1 MDEKETLARLSDWSE
16 EERGAA
22 LSKYKLIKPFL
33 EKEKSLLKICKEATL
48 HPRTARRWVSC
59 YKKQGLA
66 GLIRKQREDNGKRR
80 SCSQELQQ
88 LIEGLHLQNP
98 HLSAAS
104 IFRKIKEYSIKHDQK
119 YPSYRTVSHI
129 IKQLPAGMK
138 TLAHEGS
145 KSYKQQFD
153 LLYNHEARSSNE
165 LWQADH
171 VLLDILI
178 LREGAENV
186 ARPWLTV
193 IMDDHS
199 RCIAGYELSFL
210 APSSIKTSLC
220 LRQAIWRKNEP
231 QWSICG
237 IPATLY
243 TDHGSDFTSKH
254 IEQVC
259 IDLKIHLIFSQIG
272 VPRGRGKIE
281 RFFLMLNQLL
291 FSERD
296 DYTGSKNP
304 RAKITLA
311 ELNIIIR
318 AFIIGY
324 NQKLHQSTQEIP
336 KERWEKGGFLPQM
349 PESIYQL
356 DLLLLTVAKPRMVR
370 RDGIWFQGLRYLD
383 PLLADYVGESVV
395 IRYDPSDITSLRVFY
410 KNRYLCQPV
419 CHGLDRECVSLKD
432 IQTARNQ
439 RRKGLQKEI
448 KQRVS
453 LVDAILGTKE
463 KQKTI
468 EKLSV
473 NPCKIPKPKLK
484 LYSSDE

>member
-1 MDEKETLARLSDWSE
+1 MDEKETLARLSHWSE
-16 EERGAA
+16 EERGRA
-22 LSKYKLIKPFL
+22 LYKYKLIQPFL
-33 EKEKSLLKICKEATL
+33 QKEKSLLKICKEANL
-48 HPRTARRWVSC
+48 YPRTARRWVSC

-66 GLIRKQREDNGKRR
+66 GLIRKQRKDNGKRR

-88 LIEGLHLQNP
+88 LIEGIHLQNS
-98 HLSAAS
+98 HLSTAS
-104 IFRKIKEYSIKHDQK
+104 IFRKIKGYAIKNGQK
-119 YPSYRTVSHI
+119 YPSYSTVSHI
-129 IKQLPAGMK
+129 INHLPEGMK
-138 TLAHEGS
+138 ALAHEGS

-153 LLYNHEARSSNE
+153 LLYNHEASRSNE

-210 APSSIKTSLC
+210 APSAIKTSLC

-237 IPATLY
+237 IPVTLY

-259 IDLKIHLIFSQIG
+259 IDLKIQLIFSQIAE
-272 VPRGRGKIE
+272 PRGRGKIE
-281 RFFLMLNQLL
+281 RFFLTLNQLL
-291 FSERD
+291 LSERD

-304 RAKITLA
+304 IAKITLA
-311 ELNIIIR
+311 ELDTIIR
-318 AFIIGY
+318 AFIIDY
-324 NQKLHQSTQEIP
+324 NQKLHPSTQEIP
-336 KERWEKGGFLPQM
+336 KERWEKNGFLPQM
-349 PESIYQL
+349 PESIDQL

-383 PLLADYVGESVV
+383 SVLADYVGESVV

-410 KNRYLCQPV
+410 KNRYLCQPI
-419 CHGLDRECVSLKD
+419 CQGLDKECVSLKD

-448 KQRVS
+448 KQRIS

-463 KQKTI
+463 RQKTI
-468 EKLSV
+468 EKLAV
-473 NPCKIPKPKLK
+473 KPSKMRKQKLK

>member
-1 MDEKETLARLSDWSE
+1 MDEKEPQARLNLLTD
-16 EERGAA
+16 EERSKA
-22 LSKYKLIKPFL
+22 LYKYKLIQPFL
-33 EKEKSLLKICKEATL
+33 QKEKSLLKICKEQNIS
-48 HPRTARRWVSC
+48 PRTAQRWVSC
-59 YKKQGLA
+59 YKKKGLA
-66 GLIRKQREDNGKRR
+66 GLIRQQRKDNGKRR
-80 SCSQELQQ
+80 SCSQEIQQ
-88 LIEGLHLQNP
+88 LIEGLHLQFS

-104 IFRKIKEYSIKHDQK
+104 IFRKIKGHAIKHNQK
-119 YPSYRTVSHI
+119 YPSYRTVSYI
-129 IKQLPAGMK
+129 INHLPKGMK

-153 LLYNHEARSSNE
+153 LLYNHEASCSNE

-186 ARPWLTV
+186 VRPWLTV
-193 IMDDHS
+193 IMDDYS

-210 APSSIKTSLC
+210 VPSAIKTSLC

-231 QWSICG
+231 KWSICG

-259 IDLKIHLIFSQIG
+259 IGLKIQLIFSQIG
-272 VPRGRGKIE
+272 MPRGRGKIE
-281 RFFLMLNQLL
+281 RFFLTLNQLL
-291 FSERD
+291 LSERD

-304 RAKITLA
+304 IAKITLA
-311 ELNIIIR
+311 ELDTIIR
-318 AFIIGY
+318 AFIIDY
-324 NQKLHQSTQEIP
+324 NQKLHPSTQGIP

-349 PESIYQL
+349 PESIDQL
-356 DLLLLTVAKPRMVR
+356 DLLLLMVAKPRMVR

-383 PLLADYVGESVV
+383 PVLADYVGESVV
-395 IRYDPSDITSLRVFY
+395 IRYDPADITSLRVFY
-410 KNRYLCQPV
+410 KNQYLCQPI
-419 CHGLDRECVSLKD
+419 CQGLDKECVSLKD
-432 IQTARNQ
+432 LQTARNQ
-439 RRKGLQKEI
+439 RRKGLQEEI

-463 KQKTI
+463 KQKTMEI
-468 EKLSV
+468 LAAK
-473 NPCKIPKPKLK
+473 PCKIQKLK
-484 LYSSDE
+484 LYGSDE